1 MKPSDFRAWLID
13 QKKIGFLDHFL
24 GIIEKMRDD
33 KMIAAGQAGDTDF
46 IKGEAAALRW
56 VLNLPE
62 QLAEPIP
69 KPINTDTETL

>member
-24 GIIEKMRDD
+24 NEIEQMKD
-33 KMIAAGQAGDTDF
+33 KKANAAGQAGDTDF